1 MKSQV
6 RKSIECA
13 EAGRMPIL
21 IHPTCSRILQ
31 TSTDNVHNAIF
42 NAIQLGKRY
51 SPSTSSQQIVMP
63 DIFISYSSRDR
74 AGIAPLVEY
83 FETAG
88 LEVWWDRHIN
98 AGSSY
103 AKDIEDALD
112 SAKAVVVV
120 WSRHSVQSDWVRAE
134 ANEGHTRGIL
144 VPLLIDDARPP
155 LIFRSLQT
163 LKYRLGNEA
172 DLAAIAAA
180 VGNVAPALARKQ
192 VAVVQKGDPLQKKG
206 QWTIPPF
213 IGRDSLLQSL
223 EDRLAL
229 AASGSGQAV
238 LLSGDPG
245 MGKSRTAQELA
256 ERAKQRGITVCAA
269 WAEESMYAPAYWPI
283 IRLLR
288 AIIGDL
294 NPPLQREDLGTGGA
308 VLSNILPE
316 LREMFSDLGASPDHS
331 AEQLV
336 FELGQALLQLLN
348 NLSRRR
354 PVLFLFDDLHC
365 ADSQTTAVL
374 LIMARELNRT
384 SVMFLG
390 NFREKDLAEDHELRS
405 GLSSLTKALHF
416 QQHELK
422 KLPQDEAARFLEE
435 NVNTNGDIT
444 KEVIAKADGN
454 PLFLTELGRSI
465 NSEAEKGTGFGL
477 NELHIPRSLQS
488 AVLDRVRGLT
498 PDCRDLLDIASVMGR
513 TLSPNILCVIRDA
526 STEETQNLIAEASG
540 AGIIDIGPSGRLR
553 FTHIL
558 LRDTLYQDLN
568 PSVRM
573 QWHRTLSDYYVAT
586 EESAAGVA
594 SHCETIAH
602 HYQLC
607 GLTDHALAYWE
618 KAANIAKGQSAYA
631 DSIVRLNRALELL
644 EASEL
649 PPRERIEK
657 EVRLRLSLGNSI
669 VTLEGSGASKAVPEY
684 ERAMALCNTY
694 PDSPSLFYALNA
706 VWSYHAMHCSKA
718 AIPLV
723 ERQLSLANRLQSD
736 TTAVLASNAQATTQF
751 FQGDFGVAIKSLQ
764 KATQLWQ
771 YKLEQQKAA
780 NKPTTAL
787 SFTMLSPLYTAWCLA
802 LMGNTNEALNL
813 ANDTLKEAREMGT
826 YSYVQCLTYTASI
839 YEVIGDYHQLKM
851 VSQEI
856 IQLAKESGYLSW
868 LSVAH
873 CTHGM
878 AVARLDNPKAGLS
891 EAWSGRE
898 TYEQLGGVLCLT
910 WRQCQLAE
918 ILRLNTRP
926 QDAIHLL
933 DTTLKLGAERFEHF
947 VDSEIYRIKGE
958 CMLEL
963 GLSEGITWIKRAEST
978 AKATSAVVF
987 QERATASLK
996 NYADKC

>member
-1 MKSQV
+1 MHIAV
-6 RKSIECA
+6 
-13 EAGRMPIL
+13 
-21 IHPTCSRILQ
+21 
-31 TSTDNVHNAIF
+31 F
-42 NAIQLGKRY
+42 YAIQLGKRY
-51 SPSTSSQQIVMP
+51 SPKTSLQRSLMP

-74 AGIAPLVEY
+74 ACITPLVAY
-83 FETAG
+83 FEAAG

-112 SAKAVVVV
+112 AAKAVVVV

-134 ANEGHTRGIL
+134 ANEGHTRDIL

-163 LKYRLGNEA
+163 LKYRLGNET
-172 DLAAIAAA
+172 DLAAIAEA
-180 VGNVAPALARKQ
+180 VGNIAPALAKKQ
-192 VAVVQKGDPLQKKG
+192 VAVAQKGDALQKKG
-206 QWTIPPF
+206 QWSTPPF
-213 IGRDSLLQSL
+213 IGRGSLLQSL
-223 EDRLAL
+223 EDGLAL
-229 AASGSGQAV
+229 AASGSGQVV
-238 LLSGDPG
+238 LLSGEPG
-245 MGKSRTAQELA
+245 MGKSRTGQELA
-256 ERAKQRGITVCAA
+256 ERAKQKGITVCAA

-288 AIIGDL
+288 AIIADL

-308 VLSNILPE
+308 VLSSILPE
-316 LREMFSDLGASPDHS
+316 LREMFSDLGAAPDYS
-331 AEQLV
+331 AEHLV
-336 FELGQALLQLLN
+336 FELGQALLHLLN

-390 NFREKDLAEDHELRS
+390 NYREKDLAEDHELRS
-405 GLSSLTKALHF
+405 GLSSLTRAPHF
-416 QQHELK
+416 QQRELK
-422 KLPQDEAARFLEE
+422 KLSKEEVARFLEE
-435 NVNTNGDIT
+435 NVETNGDIT
-444 KEVIAKADGN
+444 NEVMEKADGN

-465 NSEAEKGTGFGL
+465 NVEAEKGANFRS
-477 NELHIPRSLQS
+477 NNLHIPRNLQN
-488 AVLDRVRGLT
+488 AVLDRVRDLT
-498 PDCRDLLDIASVMGR
+498 PACRDLLNIAAVMGR
-513 TLSPNILCVIRDA
+513 TLSPNILCAIRDA

-540 AGIIDIGPSGRLR
+540 AGIVDIGPSGRLR
-553 FTHIL
+553 FTHII

-573 QWHRTLSDYYVAT
+573 QWHRTLSDYYVAN
-586 EESAAGVA
+586 EENAAGVA

-607 GLTDHALAYWE
+607 GLIDQSLAYWE
-618 KAANIAKGQSAYA
+618 KAASIAKGQSAYA
-631 DSIVRLNRALELL
+631 DSIIRLNRALELL

-649 PPRERIEK
+649 APRERIEK

-684 ERAMALCNTY
+684 ERAMTLCNTY

-706 VWSYHAMHCSKA
+706 VWSYHAMHCNKA

-723 ERQLSLANRLQSD
+723 ERQLRLASRLQSD

-751 FQGDFGVAIKSLQ
+751 FQGDFGVAIESLQ
-764 KATQLWQ
+764 EATQLWR

-780 NKPTTAL
+780 NKSTTAL

-802 LMGNTNEALNL
+802 LMGNTNEALKL
-813 ANDTLKEAREMGT
+813 ANDTLKEAREMGA
-826 YSYVQCLTYTASI
+826 YSYVQGLTYTASI
-839 YEVIGDYHQLKM
+839 YEVTGDYRQLKV

-856 IQLAKESGYLSW
+856 IQLAEKNGYMSW

-878 AVARLDNPKAGLS
+878 AVARLGNPSAGLS

-898 TYEQLGGVLCLT
+898 SYEQLGGILCLT

-918 ILRLNTRP
+918 ILRLNNRP
-926 QDAIHLL
+926 QEAIDLL
-933 DTTLKLGAERFEHF
+933 DTTLQLGAERFEHF
-947 VDSEIYRIKGE
+947 ADSEIYRIKGE

-978 AKATSAVVF
+978 AKATSATVF
-987 QERATASLK
+987 QERARASLE
-996 NYADKC
+996 NYAVKCSCGDYHEPTVPCPNEDNALSL